1 MWIGPGLGRSIF
13 GTMGGRTTAPLPRHG
28 RAPHLSQW
36 RWPFLGAIDRFQYLD
51 TPCLM
56 SDFLDL
62 HDDSVSRR
70 VLFVVALLMIAVPL
84 VQSLTQIWPL
94 QLSNIQWRF
103 GAANALSSI
112 LLLPFLGLS
121 LLLVMARGLERTGLA
136 RTVGAASALFTLG
149 LLPCI
154 AVFVLDAQELKTIVS
169 TQMAAQFTNTTIRVG
184 LVSTLFLVAYALL
197 TILGF
202 SAMPG
207 SGSAKGGKRASSK
220 AEPSDDA
227 PGLIV
232 GR

>member
-1 MWIGPGLGRSIF
+1 
-13 GTMGGRTTAPLPRHG
+13 
-28 RAPHLSQW
+28 
-36 RWPFLGAIDRFQYLD
+36 
-51 TPCLM
+51 M

-62 HDDSVSRR
+62 HDDNVSRR
-70 VLFVVALLMIAVPL
+70 VLFVAALLMIGVPFI
-84 VQSLTQIWPL
+84 QSLSQIWPL

-136 RTVGAASALFTLG
+136 RLVGAVAAIFTLG
-149 LLPCI
+149 LLACT

-169 TQMAAQFTNTTIRVG
+169 TQMTTQFTNTTIRVA
-184 LVSTLFLVAYALL
+184 LVSGSFLLAFALL
-197 TILGF
+197 SFFAF
-202 SAMPG
+202 SSMPG
-207 SGSAKGGKRASSK
+207 GTAAKGSKRSASPK
-220 AEPSDDA
+220 ADAPDDA